1 MSTLRPS
8 CCVNSGD
15 DHGCPAITR
24 HPAHGSPM
32 RGAQCTCIS
41 YTLLRCPSQNW
52 SSQKG
57 CPLSEVTSED
67 GEQRGRL
74 RKSGFSPSEPS
85 SHGGQ
90 PLPTT
95 PCHPGRRRRSRSCGG
110 SRRGLPTQILSQ
122 MAAAL
127 AQSGN
132 GARQDT
138 HSPTAPDLSLPA
150 RTWFPPTSP
159 TETHVLCLWALTH
172 HSLPSLHTSSREPSC
187 VAPGFRA
194 PLSLKVLSPNKPQ
207 MVPLPAAMLPQTPP
221 PHAPARSKKFSTISV
236 QTWIHRGLLVNNAG
250 SWAQTPEV
258 LTPQNW
264 GAGVKEKK
272 WGGGG
277 GSMSIPPSPQYGKP
291 VREPSI
297 ATG

>member
-1 MSTLRPS
+1 
-8 CCVNSGD
+8 
-15 DHGCPAITR
+15 
-24 HPAHGSPM
+24 M

-150 RTWFPPTSP
+150 RTWFPSTSP

-264 GAGVKEKK
+264 GAGVPVLLEPGAHGLENKDQVFSCTGIKAQ
-272 WGGGG
+272 GAC
-277 GSMSIPPSPQYGKP
+277 SPPPTLLSG
-291 VREPSI
+291 
-297 ATG
+297 A

>member
-1 MSTLRPS
+1 ML
-8 CCVNSGD
+8 
-15 DHGCPAITR
+15 
-24 HPAHGSPM
+24 
-32 RGAQCTCIS
+32 GAQCTCIS

-67 GEQRGRL
+67 AEQRGRL

-95 PCHPGRRRRSRSCGG
+95 PCHPGRRRRSRTCGG

-122 MAAAL
+122 MAATL
-127 AQSGN
+127 AQRGN

-150 RTWFPPTSP
+150 HTWFPPTSP

-187 VAPGFRA
+187 VAPGSRA
-194 PLSLKVLSPNKPQ
+194 LLSLKVL
-207 MVPLPAAMLPQTPP
+207 PLQQTPDGP
-221 PHAPARSKKFSTISV
+221 SACCHAA
-236 QTWIHRGLLVNNAG
+236 AD
-250 SWAQTPEV
+250 TPSPRPRQKQEV
-258 LTPQNW
+258 LYHLCTN
-264 GAGVKEKK
+264 VD
-272 WGGGG
+272 
-277 GSMSIPPSPQYGKP
+277 SPGT
-291 VREPSI
+291 
-297 ATG
+297 AC